1 MLLFSVTEMAVTRVS
16 VQDTV
21 DQVSITLGNV
31 LARVNEVIDNQD
43 DLDDDAQ
50 LVIKEIRS
58 LQSFFEKWAEGY
70 NDSLRTRDII
80 ARNAANRANMT
91 GGVYNLESFNDFHM
105 WLGLWVWITIMTILV
120 RIQNNNQSILQY

>member
-1 MLLFSVTEMAVTRVS
+1 MAVTRIS

-31 LARVNEVIDNQD
+31 LARVNEAIDNQE

-50 LVIKEIRS
+50 LVLKEIRN

-91 GGVYNLESFNDFHM
+91 GDINNLESFNDFHM
-105 WLGLWVWITIMTILV
+105 WLGLWIWITIITILV
-120 RIQNNNQSILQY
+120 RI

>member
-1 MLLFSVTEMAVTRVS
+1 MAVTRVS

-91 GGVYNLESFNDFHM
+91 GGVYNLESFND
-105 WLGLWVWITIMTILV
+105 
-120 RIQNNNQSILQY
+120 